1 MVEAASTNQLGWL
14 NSLVKQ
20 YDAHVSD
27 AVLLAARIG
36 DIKSLE
42 LLTPYMDELKDVK
55 REAFEEVVLAA
66 SKSGNADVVRLLL
79 PELGG
84 EGLAWSVIMIAAGK
98 GFMEILSF
106 AADAADS
113 GYEMS
118 YVLLYAIYRRQSEA
132 AIFLASRYYRDWN
145 LGEGLESALVYG
157 LNEVAD
163 CIYGI
168 VTEHEDGDSFIWDF
182 FTGLAG
188 DGYGYALTYLY
199 HLDKMN
205 LICSVALW
213 SLHNHV
219 QIHSTYRDGRI
230 TQESIEEAFR
240 NAAGHGNSN
249 SIQLLFQN
257 CGISTRG
264 IRKAFEN
271 SSTSTISKFLYD
283 KLEDPAESV
292 VAAFRNAAGC
302 GHYIHMSHED
312 RAAVF
317 KFLCSTGH
325 VPDKLVHEGIIAAI
339 GNWYLFD
346 DVVLALFNEAY
357 ISPEIALRVFQKAV
371 SEGRARVVKLLLSK
385 YCFALPVKEEAM
397 MNAAQGDQ
405 DLYFEVL
412 KLICASE
419 DWSLDALNRAI
430 STTTN
435 SRALAILQVR
445 KAAKET
451 SSS

>member
-1 MVEAASTNQLGWL
+1 
-14 NSLVKQ
+14 
-20 YDAHVSD
+20 
-27 AVLLAARIG
+27 
-36 DIKSLE
+36 
-42 LLTPYMDELKDVK
+42 
-55 REAFEEVVLAA
+55 
-66 SKSGNADVVRLLL
+66 
-79 PELGG
+79 
-84 EGLAWSVIMIAAGK
+84 
-98 GFMEILSF
+98 
-106 AADAADS
+106 
-113 GYEMS
+113 
-118 YVLLYAIYRRQSEA
+118 
-132 AIFLASRYYRDWN
+132 
-145 LGEGLESALVYG
+145 
-157 LNEVAD
+157 
-163 CIYGI
+163 
-168 VTEHEDGDSFIWDF
+168 
-182 FTGLAG
+182 
-188 DGYGYALTYLY
+188 
-199 HLDKMN
+199 
-205 LICSVALW
+205 
-213 SLHNHV
+213 
-219 QIHSTYRDGRI
+219 
-230 TQESIEEAFR
+230 
-240 NAAGHGNSN
+240 
-249 SIQLLFQN
+249 
-257 CGISTRG
+257 
-264 IRKAFEN
+264 
-271 SSTSTISKFLYD
+271 
-283 KLEDPAESV
+283 
-292 VAAFRNAAGC
+292 
-302 GHYIHMSHED
+302 MSHED